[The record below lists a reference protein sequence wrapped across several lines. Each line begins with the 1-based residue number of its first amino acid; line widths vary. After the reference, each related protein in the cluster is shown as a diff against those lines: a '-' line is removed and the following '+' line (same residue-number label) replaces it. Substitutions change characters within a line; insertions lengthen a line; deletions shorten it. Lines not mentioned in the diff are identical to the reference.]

1 MGILN
6 DNKRKVFTV
15 PDGYFEQLN
24 RNIVNATAGKNTTTP
39 RRKHFV
45 LGKFARV
52 AGYAACIAIL
62 LGIAT
67 TVFTPEKNTGNS
79 TTAIAAN
86 ENEDSD
92 NEYIDNIFNSY
103 NIDEYTFY
111 CYLTD
116 SDFE

>member
-1 MGILN
+1 M
-6 DNKRKVFTV
+6 DNKREVFTV

-24 RNIVNATAGKNTTTP
+24 RSIMNATAGKDAPAP
-39 RRKHFV
+39 RRKRFI

-67 TVFTPEKNTGNS
+67 TVFTPEKETGNS
-79 TTAIAAN
+79 ITAIAAN
-86 ENEDSD
+86 ENEDSN